1 MERDGKREREREG
14 DRVREIDGW
23 IEEEKVSIIHKKVIC
38 YLLQ

>member
-1 MERDGKREREREG
+1 MERDGKREREG